1 MVTEKPDDFASR
13 VSLLNDPELSG
24 CWRRA
29 IYQHHIAG
37 TSPALVEA
45 ALDALTK
52 WSAVPFGGPESIQ
65 MQAIEGA
72 TLTVTRCIVDA
83 EDRSYVL
90 SRKLG
95 LLFHSKNIGVA
106 FTAVRHFEVQIP
118 SPLSMFV
125 IDHLIS
131 VASSGD
137 VPVSPNAMSLR
148 AISFKV
154 LFDLDSSFINFPSLA
169 TAVDE
174 CIIGC
179 RAWALDGRQVYRDTL
194 QRLLKYR
201 AATKQ
206 QDNSPG
212 LATIR
217 F

>member
-1 MVTEKPDDFASR
+1 MLFCRTRSVANVVTQKPDDFASR

-37 TSPALVEA
+37 TSPALVAA
-45 ALDALTK
+45 ALDALTR
-52 WSAVPFGGPESIQ
+52 WSAAPFGGPGSIQ
-65 MQAIEGA
+65 MQGIEGA
-72 TLTVTRCIVDA
+72 TFTVTRCIVDA
-83 EDRSYVL
+83 EDPSYAL

-106 FTAVRHFEVQIP
+106 FTAVRHFEVHIP
-118 SPLSMFV
+118 SPLSIFV

-131 VASSGD
+131 VASSID
-137 VPVSPNAMSLR
+137 VPISPNAMSLR

-179 RAWALDGRQVYRDTL
+179 RAWALDDRQVYRDTL

-201 AATKQ
+201 AATK
-206 QDNSPG
+206 
-212 LATIR
+212 
-217 F
+217 